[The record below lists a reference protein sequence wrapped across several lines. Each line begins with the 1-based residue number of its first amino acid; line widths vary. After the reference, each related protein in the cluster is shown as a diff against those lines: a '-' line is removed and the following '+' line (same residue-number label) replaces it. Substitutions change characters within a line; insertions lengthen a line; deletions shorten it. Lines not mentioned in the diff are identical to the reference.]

1 MHDELIDD
9 KLGFCFYCYKTC
21 LGFYC
26 NYSGYCGFTFLGLDA
41 FSIFTAATSAVY
53 WVLLFLLGDGL
64 HSVIVFELLGRLDGD
79 KIVQNCLQSDLD
91 ISTMF

>member
-1 MHDELIDD
+1 MHDELNDD

-26 NYSGYCGFTFLGLDA
+26 NYSGYCGFTFLGLGA

-53 WVLLFLLGDGL
+53 
-64 HSVIVFELLGRLDGD
+64 
-79 KIVQNCLQSDLD
+79 
-91 ISTMF
+91 